1 MLGIIGNKSELEGQR
16 QVSIKEG
23 QNFANFIKE
32 MFMDAFVFFE
42 EISIKTGKN
51 MNNLLLNLYA
61 FEI

>member
-23 QNFANFIKE
+23 QNFANFIQE

-42 EISIKTGKN
+42 EISIKTKKN
-51 MNNLLLNLYA
+51 MDNLLLNLYA

>member
-1 MLGIIGNKSELEGQR
+1 MIGIIGNKSELESSR
-16 QVSIKEG
+16 QISIKEG
-23 QNFANFIKE
+23 QTFANFLQE

-51 MNNLLLNLYA
+51 MENLFLNIYA